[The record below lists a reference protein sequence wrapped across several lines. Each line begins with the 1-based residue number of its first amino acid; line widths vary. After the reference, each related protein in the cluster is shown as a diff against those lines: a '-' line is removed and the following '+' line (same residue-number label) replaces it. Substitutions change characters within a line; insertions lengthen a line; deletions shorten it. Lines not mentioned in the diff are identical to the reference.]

1 MMSRDRLL
9 RPIAALLTFT
19 LIPAGQTGAQV
30 YPGAL
35 PGYGSAP
42 YGYRINNGLIGPGYQ
57 AAYRLNPRSYSY
69 GAAPQTVTDYQSLIN
84 AITSIPG
91 WYGPPA
97 HPYHP
102 VRPQPSVPRTELL
115 NDDGTILWPGATP
128 NDATAA
134 RARQAAEEAVRGVVQ
149 ESQKYGHAS
158 TRRVAD
164 ARNKLTA
171 FARQTLPALKARNAA
186 DADALERF
194 IVELKKTLATLAL
207 NY

>member
-1 MMSRDRLL
+1 MTRDRLL
-9 RPIAALLTFT
+9 RPIAAFLTLT
-19 LIPAGQTGAQV
+19 LIPACQAGAQI
-30 YPGAL
+30 YPGAV
-35 PGYGSAP
+35 PGYSSVP
-42 YGYRINNGLIGPGYQ
+42 YGYRINDGRVGPGYQ
-57 AAYRLNPRSYSY
+57 AAYRLNPRPYY

-97 HPYHP
+97 HPDHP

-115 NDDGTILWPGATP
+115 NDDGTIRWPGATP

-149 ESQKYGHAS
+149 ESRTYGHAS
-158 TRRVAD
+158 TRHVAD

-186 DADALERF
+186 DADDLERF

>member
-1 MMSRDRLL
+1 MTRDQWL
-9 RPIAALLTFT
+9 RSIAAFLTLT
-19 LIPAGQTGAQV
+19 LIPAAPAGAQI
-30 YPGAL
+30 YPGAA
-35 PGYGSAP
+35 PGFSAVP
-42 YGYRINNGLIGPGYQ
+42 YGYRITDGRVGSGYL
-57 AAYRLNPRSYSY
+57 AAYRLSPRPYI

-115 NDDGTILWPGATP
+115 NNDGTILWPNATP
-128 NDATAA
+128 NDATAS

-158 TRRVAD
+158 IRHVAD

-171 FARQTLPALKARNAA
+171 FARQALPALKARNTA

>member
-1 MMSRDRLL
+1 MTRDRLL
-9 RPIAALLTFT
+9 RPIAAFLTLT
-19 LIPAGQTGAQV
+19 LIPAGHAGAQI
-30 YPGAL
+30 YPGAV
-35 PGYGSAP
+35 PGYSPVP
-42 YGYRINNGLIGPGYQ
+42 YGYRINNGLVGPGYQ
-57 AAYRLNPRSYSY
+57 AAYRLNPQSYY
-69 GAAPQTVTDYQSLIN
+69 GAAQQTVTDYQPLIN

-102 VRPQPSVPRTELL
+102 VRQQPSVPRTELL

-134 RARQAAEEAVRGVVQ
+134 QARQAAEEAVRGVVQ
-149 ESQKYGHAS
+149 ESRKYGHAS
-158 TRRVAD
+158 TRHVAD

-171 FARQTLPALKARNAA
+171 FAYQALPALKARNAA

>member
-1 MMSRDRLL
+1 L
-9 RPIAALLTFT
+9 IAAFLTLT
-19 LIPAGQTGAQV
+19 LIPAARAGAQI
-30 YPGAL
+30 YPGAV
-35 PGYGSAP
+35 PGFSAVPHGYG
-42 YGYRINNGLIGPGYQ
+42 ITNGQVGPGYL
-57 AAYRLNPRSYSY
+57 AAYHLSPGPYI

-97 HPYHP
+97 RPYHP
-102 VRPQPSVPRTELL
+102 VRPQPSIPRTELL
-115 NDDGTILWPGATP
+115 NNDGTILWPSATP
-128 NDATAA
+128 NDATAS

-158 TRRVAD
+158 TRHVAD

-171 FARQTLPALKARNAA
+171 FARQALPPLKARNAA